1 MAESGI
7 EGLVVV
13 FLCFPYWILGLCRLY
28 LQVWQWAC
36 RLHSA
41 EICAVAAQPCTFH
54 RVSGSKV
61 EETFGGGSADG
72 GLLQGVSHPR
82 APSAV

>member
-1 MAESGI
+1 MFSLLDIGLLKTGSFVYIYKCGSEYAGYPESQI
-7 EGLVVV
+7 
-13 FLCFPYWILGLCRLY
+13 
-28 LQVWQWAC
+28 
-36 RLHSA
+36 HSA

-72 GLLQGVSHPR
+72 GLLQGSP
-82 APSAV
+82 